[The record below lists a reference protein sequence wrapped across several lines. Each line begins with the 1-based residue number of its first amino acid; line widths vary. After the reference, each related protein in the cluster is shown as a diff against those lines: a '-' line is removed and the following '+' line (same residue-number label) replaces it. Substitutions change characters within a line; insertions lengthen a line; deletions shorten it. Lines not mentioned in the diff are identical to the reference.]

1 MNAAA
6 QIHSNICARTQ
17 RNKPLVHMVL
27 SLFVLRAI
35 VSVFLF
41 FFKLNSPVQCTTRAK
56 RAALLASI
64 YFRPVD
70 VIGRPIANKERIN
83 GASLKAAGS
92 LLPGH
97 SLITVSLTFALIEE
111 NKRVK

>member
-1 MNAAA
+1 
-6 QIHSNICARTQ
+6 
-17 RNKPLVHMVL
+17 MVL
-27 SLFVLRAI
+27 SLYVLRAI
-35 VSVFLF
+35 VSVFF

-56 RAALLASI
+56 RAALLTSI

-111 NKRVK
+111 NKRSEVE